1 MEDKEFILES
11 ARNLKRWE
19 ATPRRL
25 AEDYAD
31 MTRDELIK
39 LIIYQRERMEESDAA
54 RKESDRRISELTD
67 KISELTE
74 LLRKSNES
82 TSAMSVQMSELLKQL
97 GEKDRKISEL
107 QSEVKAGRK
116 ERFGRKSQKGTK
128 GRDDANRSTPHTD
141 VKGGFDGTP
150 ESLPDNL
157 DVDVEKGPKDA
168 ADEPAASEK
177 ECRLYRLGKT
187 YRTMD
192 ADNHVY
198 HRSDLGKL
206 PEGAVVIRTYPRYM
220 YDQKTVITEHAHEI
234 VVYRDKDGNVMC
246 GYFPM
251 DSEKDEPIIESVPG
265 THAAPDLMAYLV
277 FNRFFLDT
285 PVYRETAR
293 LL

>member
-19 ATPRRL
+19 ETPRRL

-128 GRDDANRSTPHTD
+128 GRDDANRP
-141 VKGGFDGTP
+141 
-150 ESLPDNL
+150 
-157 DVDVEKGPKDA
+157 
-168 ADEPAASEK
+168 
-177 ECRLYRLGKT
+177 
-187 YRTMD
+187 
-192 ADNHVY
+192 
-198 HRSDLGKL
+198 
-206 PEGAVVIRTYPRYM
+206 
-220 YDQKTVITEHAHEI
+220 
-234 VVYRDKDGNVMC
+234 
-246 GYFPM
+246 
-251 DSEKDEPIIESVPG
+251 
-265 THAAPDLMAYLV
+265 HAAY
-277 FNRFFLDT
+277 
-285 PVYRETAR
+285 
-293 LL
+293 

>member
-1 MEDKEFILES
+1 M
-11 ARNLKRWE
+11 KRWE
-19 ATPRRL
+19 ETPRRL

-31 MTRDELIK
+31 MTGDELIK

-251 DSEKDEPIIESVPG
+251 DSEKDGPIIESVPG